1 MKTAT
6 LSGTNYNS
14 AFNQMKI
21 INMMTG
27 NIPAIGYPSKKIK
40 DMVICSHIFGIRM
53 NLEGEYYDEN
63 GIKMNI
69 NREIQINAPK
79 EGGFLK
85 SFVELYGI

>member
-1 MKTAT
+1 RNFKTNFIEVEGKILMKTAP

-14 AFNQMKI
+14 AFNRMKI
-21 INMMTG
+21 INIMTG
-27 NIPAIGYPSKKIK
+27 NIPAIGYPSKRLK
-40 DMVICSHIFGIRM
+40 DMVICSHLFGV
-53 NLEGEYYDEN
+53 
-63 GIKMNI
+63 NI